1 MGTCRSATTRLPRA
15 YLGRPTDVNK
25 ADFYQCGRLAQQW
38 SREMQDAWMTRKTEE
53 VQGYVDRNETKNY
66 FKAIKTIYGSP
77 NKVTAPLLSS
87 DKSTLLTE
95 KSQVLK
101 RRTEHFRSVLNRP
114 STIAVA
120 ALERFPQVEINIDLD
135 LPHYF

>member
-1 MGTCRSATTRLPRA
+1 
-15 YLGRPTDVNK
+15 
-25 ADFYQCGRLAQQW
+25 
-38 SREMQDAWMTRKTEE
+38 MTSKTEE

-77 NKVTAPLLSS
+77 NKVTAPLFRS

-101 RRTEHFRSVLNRP
+101 RRAKHFRSILNRP
-114 STIAVA
+114 STIAPRA
-120 ALERFPQVEINIDLD
+120 FDWLPLVEIKIDLD
-135 LPHYF
+135 VPHHF